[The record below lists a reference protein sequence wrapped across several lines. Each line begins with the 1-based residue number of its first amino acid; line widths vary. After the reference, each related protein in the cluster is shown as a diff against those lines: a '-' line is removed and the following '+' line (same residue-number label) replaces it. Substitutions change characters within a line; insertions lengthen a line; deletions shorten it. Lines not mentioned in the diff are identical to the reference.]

1 MAKTQKNKATEYHL
15 GRLKGKIAALRA
27 QLISPRQHGGG
38 GAERGF
44 EAGRS
49 GDARVAL
56 IGFPSVISGSNRG
69 QQDVVGKSTFL
80 TNLTN
85 TTSKVAG
92 YEFTTL
98 TCIPG
103 VFSYKQAEI
112 QILDL
117 PCKHFF
123 VFLRL
128 SMAIDS
134 CLLGEQGIIEGAS
147 QGVGKGRQVIA
158 AARTADLVIWH
169 IGPFIHGSI
178 ASRGTKENARARIRG
193 AAVLL
198 AAASR
203 VYWGWVG
210 WGGEGEGEGEGEFVD
225 VPDIWIHFTST
236 FNLEGFDKHLATDIL
251 ADQRIRNA
259 EVQLREK
266 DITIERF
273 IDAVTGNIKYIPA
286 LYICNKV
293 DKLSYKQFENLVK
306 KPNYVLISCH
316 RSVRW
321 LNRVHNVSLIHVRAY
336 SFLRDWNMKGVREAI
351 YNALKPIRVYTKRP
365 KTAPDL
371 NNAIVLCKGRHTVA
385 DLCRSIHSSLADPN
399 KFYYA
404 NVWGT
409 SVKFRP
415 QRVGLAHILQDE
427 DVVQVM
433 LRRHPVT
440 ARS

>member
-1 MAKTQKNKATEYHL
+1 VSIPTLLRGQQSMLEPRGARQRHIITASVVVFIVLVGIWRDEDRDGGEGRLGCNRSIQQKIKEIEEEMAKTQKNKATEYHL

-56 IGFPSVISGSNRG
+56 IGFPSV
-69 QQDVVGKSTFL
+69 GKSTFL

-117 PCKHFF
+117 P
-123 VFLRL
+123 
-128 SMAIDS
+128 
-134 CLLGEQGIIEGAS
+134 GIIEGAS

-158 AARTADLVIWH
+158 AARTADLVLL
-169 IGPFIHGSI
+169 FME
-178 ASRGTKENARARIRG
+178 ASRAEEQRKMLEHELETMGIRLNQEPPDVRIIKH
-193 AAVLL
+193 
-198 AAASR
+198 AS
-203 VYWGWVG
+203 
-210 WGGEGEGEGEGEFVD
+210 GG
-225 VPDIWIHFTST
+225 IHFTST

-316 RSVRW
+316 
-321 LNRVHNVSLIHVRAY
+321 
-336 SFLRDWNMKGVREAI
+336 RDWNMKGVREAI